1 MNSNPEI
8 SQIRQQVNS
17 HQATLIAVSKTHPIE
32 SIQSLYEDGLRH
44 FGENRVQELVQK
56 AEALPKDIK
65 WHQIGHLQTNKVKDI
80 VPFVHLIHTV
90 DSLKLLLEIE
100 KQAAKV
106 NRIVPILFQYHV
118 ASEKSKFGIPP
129 SDDKWIYDLDFPADC
144 PHIEPRGVMGMA
156 TFTENTDQIRAEF
169 QTLKGI
175 FSRLKDDVFSD
186 QPHFKEI
193 SMGMSSDYQIALEEG
208 STLVRIGS
216 LIFGQRPYEL

>member
-8 SQIRQQVNS
+8 TKIRQQVNS

-44 FGENRVQELVQK
+44 FGENRVQELVLK

-106 NRIVPILFQYHV
+106 NRVVPILFQYHV
-118 ASEKSKFGIPP
+118 ARENSKFGIPP
-129 SDDKWIYDLDFPADC
+129 SDDKWIYDLDLPSDC
-144 PHIEPRGVMGMA
+144 PHIEARGVMGMA
-156 TFTENTDQIRAEF
+156 TFTDNTDQIRAEF
-169 QTLKGI
+169 QALKGI
-175 FSRLKDDVFSD
+175 FSRLKDDVFFD

-208 STLVRIGS
+208 STMVRIGS